1 MEWEW
6 TSAPS
11 KPASLP
17 YQYEKLPRYSFLSFN
32 ACKSYP
38 TQRAGDE
45 TPMTFATAF
54 SLSNLELTSFFIA
67 LVLLLLTAHL
77 MGFIFYELKL
87 PRVIGEILGGLM
99 LGPTVLGHFSPDSMN
114 WLFVGSTSEG
124 KLLALVSNLG
134 LILLMLVSGFEIQ
147 RSFSREDRRIATAF
161 LVGATFVPFIIG
173 VAAPSFV
180 NLSAYAG
187 PKSNGLTL
195 AIIVGIGI
203 SVTSIPV
210 ISKIFIDLKIID
222 TRFAK
227 IVLAIATVEDV
238 IQFAMLAVATSL
250 SESTN
255 LALNTIATTVL
266 ITVLFLA
273 FCLIVLPRIILYTYH
288 SRFSVLINTHPSRY
302 ALFLC
307 FSLVAIASLVNV
319 NIVFGAFLAGVAM
332 AALPRDT
339 FAKAKSQI
347 KSISFA
353 TFTPV
358 YFAMVGLKLDLVHH
372 FDPVIFLGF
381 ILFSTTLKGLGAM
394 VVGRLVKQG
403 WLSSTN
409 FAVALNARG
418 GPGIVLATVTFDLGL
433 ISEEFFVALVL
444 TAIVTSLVAGYW
456 LRYVIRRGQVLLS

>member
-1 MEWEW
+1 
-6 TSAPS
+6 
-11 KPASLP
+11 
-17 YQYEKLPRYSFLSFN
+17 
-32 ACKSYP
+32 
-38 TQRAGDE
+38 
-45 TPMTFATAF
+45 MTFATAF

-67 LVLLLLTAHL
+67 LVLLLLAAHL

-87 PRVIGEILGGLM
+87 PRVIGEILGGLI

-114 WLFVGSTSEG
+114 QIFVGSSSEG
-124 KLLALVSNLG
+124 KLLALASNLG

-147 RSFSREDRRIATAF
+147 RSFSREDRKIATAF
-161 LVGATFVPFIIG
+161 LVGATLVPFIIG
-173 VAAPSFV
+173 VATPSLV

-238 IQFAMLAVATSL
+238 IQFAMLAVATGL

-255 LALNTIATTVL
+255 LALDTIGTTVL
-266 ITVLFLA
+266 VTVLFLA
-273 FCLIVLPRIILYTYH
+273 FCLIVLPRIILSTYH

-319 NIVFGAFLAGVAM
+319 NIIFGAFLAGVAM
-332 AALPRDT
+332 ASLPRDA

-358 YFAMVGLKLDLVHH
+358 YFAMVGLKLDLIHQ
-372 FDPVIFLGF
+372 FNPTIFLGF
-381 ILFSTTLKGLGAM
+381 LLFSTILKGLGAM
-394 VVGRLVKQG
+394 VVGRLMKQG

-444 TAIVTSLVAGYW
+444 TAIVTSLVAGGW
-456 LRYVIRRGQVLLS
+456 LRYVIRRGLVLLS